1 MSSSRILSSR
11 PSASC
16 ITAKPIARTIKG
28 RGRNASPFFLR
39 RSRGFSSEPAG
50 SADLWLSVP
59 ETAQSIA
66 GRRGALALPIT
77 QPEAGK
83 PNGFFHQRMPGAL
96 IYGSLSRKPYSPLLG
111 HWRFCATQPE
121 VGKPSRLFRQS
132 LPGALLYGSLSR
144 KPHSSL
150 PGCCGAMD
158 ASALPRQEWNPCH
171 KRKKRRKFP
180 PLFSFTPG
188 TTWCRRYARRH
199 RPGRE

>member
-1 MSSSRILSSR
+1 MMSSSRILSSR

-28 RGRNASPFFLR
+28 RGRPAPPFFAAQKQGKLSGLFRQSRRRHNASC
-39 RSRGFSSEPAG
+39 
-50 SADLWLSVP
+50 LSVP
-59 ETAQSIA
+59 ETTQLIA
-66 GRRGALALPIT
+66 GVLWGYGRFRIT
-77 QPEAGK
+77 RPEAGK
-83 PNGFFHQRMPGAL
+83 PRGLFRQGPPRALWGAGRFHTA
-96 IYGSLSRKPYSPLLG
+96 S
-111 HWRFCATQPE
+111 PE
-121 VGKPSRLFRQS
+121 VGKPRWIFHQS

-180 PLFSFTPG
+180 PLF
-188 TTWCRRYARRH
+188 
-199 RPGRE
+199 